1 MKGEGGNSIPKG
13 TAAGR
18 SVRAKKDWMERAR
31 TCGSTWAGAAV
42 CSPGSTCVW
51 KRDLEWGRQEE
62 PREEA
67 EVAGTRVGPWR
78 RQGPWISTKWTRGL
92 DKTVVSVPS
101 ALG

>member
-13 TAAGR
+13 PAAGR
-18 SVRAKKDWMERAR
+18 SVRARRIGWREP
-31 TCGSTWAGAAV
+31 GPVGAHGGWGGLLPWIYPRV
-42 CSPGSTCVW
+42 

-62 PREEA
+62 PGQEA

-78 RQGPWISTKWTRGL
+78 RQGPWISAKWTRGL